1 MQYKDFVTNLAED
14 LQEEF
19 EKRNRNVDVDI
30 IKVEKAWGTE
40 LGIKV
45 LENRNYGPVF
55 YPKEQYENFENGRD
69 YFSMLK
75 QLADFFESTLGNT
88 PIHDDFDLTSL
99 KDSITMRL
107 VDTKRSHKYLKDK
120 PHREFEDL
128 SIVYQL
134 NTVLKDNSKG
144 CIVVTLD
151 MMEKLGLDEE
161 GIYQFA
167 MEKAPVN
174 SPYRLKPMSAVI
186 GDLLDEDEVPSCP
199 LMVLTND
206 EADYGASVVVYPN
219 ILEQC
224 AVAMNGDFFII
235 PSSVHECLL
244 HPDNNQVSLEQLKFI
259 VKEVNDTQL
268 SPEELLSYSVYH
280 YDHEGKIFELAEK
293 YEARMREK
301 QSLMGKL
308 EEKKKDVVRESH
320 LRRNQ
325 DIGSRR
331 VQGGSLCL

>member
-1 MQYKDFVTNLAED
+1 M
-14 LQEEF
+14 
-19 EKRNRNVDVDI
+19 
-30 IKVEKAWGTE
+30 
-40 LGIKV
+40 
-45 LENRNYGPVF
+45 
-55 YPKEQYENFENGRD
+55 
-69 YFSMLK
+69 
-75 QLADFFESTLGNT
+75 
-88 PIHDDFDLTSL
+88 SL
-99 KDSITMRL
+99 KDTITMRL
-107 VDTKRSHKYLKDK
+107 VNTKRSHKYLKDK

-151 MMEKLGLDEE
+151 MMEKLGFDEE

-167 MEKAPVN
+167 MEKAPIN
-174 SPYRLKPMSAVI
+174 SPYSIKPVHAVI
-186 GDLLDEDEVPSCP
+186 EELLEEEVPRCP
-199 LMVLTND
+199 LMILTSD
-206 EADYGASVVVYPN
+206 EADYGASVVMYPN

-224 AVAMNGDFFII
+224 AVAMNGDFYVI

-244 HPDNNQVSLEQLKFI
+244 YPDNNQVSLEQLKFL

-293 YEARMREK
+293 YEEK

-308 EEKKKDVVRESH
+308 EEKKNDVVRES

>member
-1 MQYKDFVTNLAED
+1 M
-14 LQEEF
+14 
-19 EKRNRNVDVDI
+19 
-30 IKVEKAWGTE
+30 
-40 LGIKV
+40 
-45 LENRNYGPVF
+45 LE
-55 YPKEQYENFENGRD
+55 
-69 YFSMLK
+69 
-75 QLADFFESTLGNT
+75 QLADFFERTLDNT
-88 PIHDDFDLTSL
+88 PIHEDFDLTSL

-107 VDTKRSHKYLKDK
+107 INTKRSHKYLKDK

-224 AVAMNGDFFII
+224 AVAMNGDFFVI

-244 HPDNNQVSLEQLKFI
+244 HPDNNLINVAQLKSI

-268 SPEELLSYSVYH
+268 SQDELLSYSVYH
-280 YDHEGKIFELAEK
+280 CDHEGKIFELAEK

-308 EEKKKDVVRESH
+308 EEKKNDVARESH

-325 DIGSRR
+325 DIGCRR
-331 VQGGSLCL
+331 TQGGRLCL

>member
-1 MQYKDFVTNLAED
+1 MQYIDFVKNLADD
-14 LQEEF
+14 LQEKF
-19 EKRNRNVDVDI
+19 EKRNRDVDVDI

-45 LENRNYGPVF
+45 SENRNFGPVF
-55 YPKEQYENFENGRD
+55 YPKEQYEDHENGRD
-69 YFSMLK
+69 YFSMLE
-75 QLADFFESTLGNT
+75 QLADFFERTLDST
-88 PIHDDFDLTSL
+88 PIHEDFDLTSL

-107 VDTKRSHKYLKDK
+107 VDSKRSHQYLKDK

-151 MMEKLGLDEE
+151 MMEKLGFDEE
-161 GIYQFA
+161 GIYRFA

-186 GDLLDEDEVPSCP
+186 GDLVDEDEVPSCP

-206 EADYGASVVVYPN
+206 EADYGASVVVYPKV
-219 ILEQC
+219 LEQC
-224 AVAMNGDFFII
+224 ADAMNGDFFVI

-244 HPDNNQVSLEQLKFI
+244 HPDNNLINVAQLKSI

-268 SPEELLSYSVYH
+268 SQEELLSYSVYH

-308 EEKKKDVVRESH
+308 EEKKHDVTRESN

-331 VQGGSLCL
+331 AQGGSLCL